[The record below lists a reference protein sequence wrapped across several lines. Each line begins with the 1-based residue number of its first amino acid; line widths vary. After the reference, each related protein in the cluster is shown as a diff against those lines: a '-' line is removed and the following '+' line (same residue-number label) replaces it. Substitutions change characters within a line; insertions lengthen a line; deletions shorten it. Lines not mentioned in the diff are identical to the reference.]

1 MHPTPFPWFRLFQ
14 LVVVGF
20 AIWFLY
26 QTWQLWLLVLSA
38 LILAAA
44 MLPAARWAERRRIP
58 RTVTVITIYL
68 AVAVVLAVLGGFLV
82 PAVAEQGREFLRQ
95 VPALLANLRGWF
107 GALSRLGGE
116 WAVPLPSPENW
127 EQLGPALVEN
137 TLRATAGVVGG
148 ALGLLLV
155 LFLAAYLVV
164 DGDRI
169 SRGLLALVPPTA
181 HARVAALTETVLDR
195 MGAYVRGQI
204 IASGC
209 VGVVLGVGLSLLG
222 VPYALLIGG
231 LAAALNVIPFV
242 GATIAS
248 VLGILTALNLSFWLA
263 LWTALLFWGT
273 NLVEGKVLV
282 PQLVGRAT
290 GLHPLAVMLALL
302 AGAKLAG
309 LVGALVAVPLLAG
322 GWEILRAL
330 WIAPMQ
336 DEEAAVGR
344 SGSDAT
350 SAELMQARRR
360 RIHHQ
365 Q

>member
-1 MHPTPFPWFRLFQ
+1 MTQPTPFPWSRLFQ
-14 LVVVGF
+14 LLAVAAAV
-20 AIWFLY
+20 WFLF

-44 MLPAARWAERRRIP
+44 MLPAARWGERRRIP
-58 RTVTVITIYL
+58 RSVTVIAIYL
-68 AVAVVLAVLGGFLV
+68 VVALILSVLGGVLV

-95 VPALLANLRGWF
+95 LPALLANLRGWF

-127 EQLGPALVEN
+127 EQLGPTLAEN

-148 ALGLLLV
+148 VLGLLLI
-155 LFLAAYLVV
+155 LFVAAYLVV
-164 DGDRI
+164 DSERI
-169 SRGLLALVPPTA
+169 GRGLLALVPPTA
-181 HARVAALTETVLDR
+181 RARVPDLAESVLDR

-204 IASGC
+204 VASGC

-242 GATIAS
+242 GATVAS
-248 VLGILTALNLSFWLA
+248 VLGILTALNVSLALA
-263 LWTALLFWGT
+263 LWTALLFCGT
-273 NLVEGKVLV
+273 NVIEGKFLV

-290 GLHPLAVMLALL
+290 GLHPLAVMLGLL

-322 GWEILRAL
+322 GWEVVRAV
-330 WIAPMQ
+330 WVAPMNAV
-336 DEEAAVGR
+336 EAAADR
-344 SGSDAT
+344 SGSTPIA
-350 SAELMQARRR
+350 SP
-360 RIHHQ
+360 
-365 Q
+365 